1 VPIKKFI
8 AMCFQKLNL
17 LQNSG
22 AIVEFPNEGFE
33 GDWGGNIIKKLY
45 CFDFCWFSANFYLV
59 LLVTALNTHRLNVIL
74 IKMEGKSLNYT
85 VLIEQDE
92 DGIYIAKVPDIP
104 GCYTQGKT
112 VEQAMER
119 IREAIQVCLEAEE
132 LEDVLPL
139 KFIGIQ
145 QVEVKV

>member
-1 VPIKKFI
+1 MHSILAV
-8 AMCFQKLNL
+8 A
-17 LQNSG
+17 
-22 AIVEFPNEGFE
+22 
-33 GDWGGNIIKKLY
+33 D
-45 CFDFCWFSANFYLV
+45 
-59 LLVTALNTHRLNVIL
+59 LNTHRLNVIL
-74 IKMEGKSLNYT
+74 VKMEGKSLNYT

>member
-1 VPIKKFI
+1 MV
-8 AMCFQKLNL
+8 
-17 LQNSG
+17 
-22 AIVEFPNEGFE
+22 
-33 GDWGGNIIKKLY
+33 
-45 CFDFCWFSANFYLV
+45 
-59 LLVTALNTHRLNVIL
+59 VTALNTLRFNLVL
-74 IKMEGKSLNYT
+74 VKMEGKSLNYT

-92 DGIYIAKVPDIP
+92 DGIYIAKVSDIS

-132 LEDVLPL
+132 LEDIMPL

-145 QVEVKV
+145 RVEVKV